1 MNMLLFHFRK
11 SNELIFD
18 YIVHIKSKNYIKHF
32 YALLKKNFQHKFFFI
47 IILRRLFKKKV

>member
-18 YIVHIKSKNYIKHF
+18 YIAHIKSKNYIKHF
-32 YALLKKNFQHKFFFI
+32 YALLKKNFQHNFFFI